1 MLKIRIVR
9 PVSGLEPEGLKSGQ
23 EQLKAERSKSK
34 LENLDEMLLANYA
47 DPESDGAD
55 EEDRV

>member
-1 MLKIRIVR
+1 MR

-47 DPESDGAD
+47 PESDGVD
-55 EEDRV
+55 EEDTV

>member
-1 MLKIRIVR
+1 MR
-9 PVSGLEPEGLKSGQ
+9 PVSGLETEGLKSGQ
-23 EQLKAERSKSK
+23 EQLKAEQSKSK

-47 DPESDGAD
+47 GPESDGVD